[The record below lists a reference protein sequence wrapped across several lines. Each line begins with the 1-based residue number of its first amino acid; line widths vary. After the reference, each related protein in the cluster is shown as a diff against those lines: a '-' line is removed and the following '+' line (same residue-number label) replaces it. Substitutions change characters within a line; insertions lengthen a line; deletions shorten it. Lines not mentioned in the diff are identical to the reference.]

1 MKTKVNKKFLL
12 LATLII
18 PVILLLVVVF
28 MFFSSIPRNAV
39 FSNITDRAVTISW
52 VTTVRSPGMAIV
64 TNDSGR
70 RIGLFKGDSQYG
82 YDDRDVVVAEEK
94 LAEENLKRVSKG
106 DTTVRFE
113 DLKIESGSVRKG
125 WYYTHHVTITDLEPD
140 SQYSVMVGN
149 GLFFRQVADSI
160 RGNDTVRTHVLLDS
174 LQTPDPVYGKVGSW
188 KGELADDGVVYMKLL
203 YEGGIESGVLS
214 SPIKADNGTFYL
226 DLSNLFT
233 PTGEKIDK
241 TALIRSEI
249 VWVEGGPNGRIG
261 EFVVA
266 TDKDA
271 PMDSI
276 ILQDPDIVQFPYDQR
291 AGRTT
296 IYFPDVIS
304 SVVDPD
310 PLKLSTEVSA
320 DGLGLLG
327 DGFFVICAG
336 ECNNYCRRPPCPV
349 GPDGGCNDGASC
361 NTEQEPPSGTP
372 PGEINLLVYRLSSVS
387 LQYTVLMVLQ

>member
-125 WYYTHHVTITDLEPD
+125 WYYTHHVTI
-140 SQYSVMVGN
+140 
-149 GLFFRQVADSI
+149 
-160 RGNDTVRTHVLLDS
+160 
-174 LQTPDPVYGKVGSW
+174 
-188 KGELADDGVVYMKLL
+188 
-203 YEGGIESGVLS
+203 
-214 SPIKADNGTFYL
+214 
-226 DLSNLFT
+226 
-233 PTGEKIDK
+233 
-241 TALIRSEI
+241 
-249 VWVEGGPNGRIG
+249 
-261 EFVVA
+261 
-266 TDKDA
+266 
-271 PMDSI
+271 
-276 ILQDPDIVQFPYDQR
+276 
-291 AGRTT
+291 
-296 IYFPDVIS
+296 
-304 SVVDPD
+304 
-310 PLKLSTEVSA
+310 
-320 DGLGLLG
+320 
-327 DGFFVICAG
+327 
-336 ECNNYCRRPPCPV
+336 
-349 GPDGGCNDGASC
+349 
-361 NTEQEPPSGTP
+361 
-372 PGEINLLVYRLSSVS
+372 
-387 LQYTVLMVLQ
+387 